1 MTSSDAPR
9 SPDDG
14 WALESDNQQWG
25 IMNLLRSYSFS
36 NLCKYDHSIGCGSQ
50 YFKYNLKS
58 QSQMCPKYFI
68 YSNVIIF
75 YVFFILIKLANKLEE
90 IN

>member
-1 MTSSDAPR
+1 MTLSDAQR
-9 SPDDG
+9 SQDDG
-14 WALESDNQQWG
+14 WDLESHKQQWG

-58 QSQMCPKYFI
+58 QSQMCPKYSI

-75 YVFFILIKLANKLEE
+75 MSSFFLIKLANKLEE